1 MVQNKRWRLDDS
13 DDCYLVLSLKKED
26 YVELSREDFHPDDEF
41 WKHFD
46 SHSHPL
52 CVDVFPPRFPV
63 PEKLREIL
71 LKMNQ
76 T

>member
-1 MVQNKRWRLDDS
+1 LRKIN
-13 DDCYLVLSLKKED
+13 CYLVLSLKKED

-63 PEKLREIL
+63 PEKLCEIL
-71 LKMNQ
+71 LRMNRD
-76 T
+76 